1 MTAKQPQAGE
11 WWQQIDGT
19 KYLCIAKNK
28 HDETIWQVKDSGFR
42 SLVGDYYWKHWQ
54 HLPDCDS
61 FDWQPEVFTQEE
73 LTASYQAIPAADLPP
88 VESPDDWVT
97 QDRVPPRHGI
107 DQVQWSDWESSL
119 WVNLPRGWYPPK
131 IHGYRD
137 EEDDTVLSVRCRRKD
152 LPVMPSPVETPTNQQ
167 LFEMIANLRDQM
179 AAMAKPIEVK
189 SQPKRVWVRLV
200 CSTETIGVVNWRM
213 HDDPGI
219 AGESEIKHDGYKFYV
234 EVQR

>member
-11 WWQQIDGT
+11 WWQKDGT
-19 KYLCIAKNK
+19 RVCVIGTKKKNGLTVGEMQSGNLISFLPKY
-28 HDETIWQVKDSGFR
+28 G
-42 SLVGDYYWKHWQ
+42 WQ

-61 FDWQPEVFTQEE
+61 WTWQLEVFTQEE

-119 WVNLPRGWYPPK
+119 WVNSPRGWYPPK

-179 AAMAKPIEVK
+179 AAMAKPIEVPP
-189 SQPKRVWVRLV
+189 QP
-200 CSTETIGVVNWRM
+200 SYG
-213 HDDPGI
+213 
-219 AGESEIKHDGYKFYV
+219 S
-234 EVQR
+234 